1 MSHGLDLGPIARV
14 ELACHDLNRQRDFY
28 ARVLGLPSA
37 ERGNEAR
44 FRIGQVEL
52 VLRPR
57 GDALFPL
64 SSGAGTLLAFAIAE
78 SDLESWHRRLLTARI
93 PILEGPGHA
102 GAPPRHLRMADPEGN
117 VVEFF
122 AVP

>member
-1 MSHGLDLGPIARV
+1 VRQFTRI
-14 ELACHDLNRQRDFY
+14 ELACRDPRRLAEFY
-28 ARVLGLPSA
+28 GRVLEQAPSA
-37 ERGNEAR
+37 GYGAPSFWLGNIA
-44 FRIGQVEL
+44 L
-52 VLRPR
+52 VLRSR

-122 AVP
+122 AAS